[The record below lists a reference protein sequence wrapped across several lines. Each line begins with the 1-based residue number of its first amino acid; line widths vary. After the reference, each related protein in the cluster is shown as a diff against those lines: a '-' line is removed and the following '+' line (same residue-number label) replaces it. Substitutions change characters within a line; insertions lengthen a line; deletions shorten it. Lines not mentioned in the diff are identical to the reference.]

1 MATDNIYS
9 ALIKVLSQ
17 NTVIYSQLGSFFGT
31 SIPLIVPGT
40 LSEKETALPALT
52 LRCESIGKL
61 NLVQGD
67 ENFVINCFA
76 DNEITS
82 TKLARSILDELDDT
96 NTTIDGF
103 SMRFTASGLPS
114 NGDPTA
120 KEINTPVT
128 MRVVY
133 WR

>member
-1 MATDNIYS
+1 MAVDNIYS
-9 ALIKVLSQ
+9 ALVKVLSQ
-17 NTVIYSQLGSFFGT
+17 NTVISDQLATYPNSTDKIIQPGSLAEQVTG
-31 SIPLIVPGT
+31 
-40 LSEKETALPALT
+40 LPALT
-52 LRCESIGKL
+52 LRCESMGKL

-67 ENFVINCFA
+67 ESFVINCFA
-76 DNEITS
+76 NNEITS
-82 TKLARSILDELDDT
+82 TKLARSILNELDDT